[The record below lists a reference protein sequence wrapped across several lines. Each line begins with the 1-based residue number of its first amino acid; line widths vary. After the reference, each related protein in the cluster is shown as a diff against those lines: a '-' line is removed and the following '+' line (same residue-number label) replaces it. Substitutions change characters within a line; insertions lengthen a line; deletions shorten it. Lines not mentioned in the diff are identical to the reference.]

1 MECSNLVVQIYAS
14 PGPEH
19 GRNTNQT
26 RASPRS
32 EEEEEE
38 EEKEEKEGKEEEKDV
53 RITIFSL

>member
-32 EEEEEE
+32 EEEK
-38 EEKEEKEGKEEEKDV
+38 EKEEKEKEEKEEEKDV